1 MREVR
6 QKTRFLDAVLAGL
19 FLSTGTL
26 AATAAVTGAISVRAP
41 AAHENYLQVPMPPGI
56 KVELSELDGP
66 VFADSRGMTLYYWPL
81 TTMRNGVTG
90 DPKNA
95 SNCTDVAATKTA
107 GLMSPYPPGLDLPE
121 LDKRQSCAAAWP
133 PAYAPDDAKPVGDF
147 TLVTRKDGKKQW
159 AYDGHA
165 LYTSSLDKV
174 PGDVRAAS
182 TKESQGDGPAAREV
196 ATPPPAIP
204 PGFSIV
210 TSSLGRQLLTDKQY
224 SIYASD
230 RDGPEQS
237 NCNAKCAITWNPMI
251 AAESARPVGEWTT
264 FERSPGIRQ
273 WAFRKRP
280 LYSYTEDSITRGLQ
294 GNDVPGW
301 HAVYT
306 QDAPPPPQSFTRQD
320 SEVGVVLADVNGK
333 TIYTYYCADDS
344 ADQLACDQPESP
356 QAYRLA
362 ICGGGSVERCAK
374 DWPYVVAAPGA
385 ASLSRTW
392 SVLEI
397 DPQTGHLATAGQQGS
412 LPVWAYRGV
421 PVYTYSGD
429 ERPGD
434 INGNGNGEFG
444 GSRNGFKAFIL
455 RDDFFANNT
464 R

>member
-1 MREVR
+1 VR
-6 QKTRFLDAVLAGL
+6 QTNRFTAVVSAGL
-19 FLSTGTL
+19 LLCAGARAPD
-26 AATAAVTGAISVRAP
+26 AAEAGAAAARAP
-41 AAHENYLQVPMPPGI
+41 AQRESYLQVPMPPGF

-95 SNCTDVAATKTA
+95 SSCTDVAATKTA

-121 LDKRQSCAAAWP
+121 LDKRQSCVSAWP
-133 PAYAPDDAKPVGDF
+133 PAYAPDDAKPTGDF
-147 TLVTRKDGKKQW
+147 TLITRKDGRKQW
-159 AYDGHA
+159 AYDEHA

-182 TKESQGDGPAAREV
+182 TRESQGDGPAAREV

-224 SIYASD
+224 AVYSSD
-230 RDGPEQS
+230 HDGPEKS
-237 NCNAKCAITWNPMI
+237 NCDAQCTVTWTPVM
-251 AAESARPVGEWTT
+251 AAESARPVGEWTI

-280 LYSYTEDSITRGLQ
+280 VYSYTLDSIPRGLQ

-306 QDAPPPPQSFTRQD
+306 QAAPPPPANFTRQD
-320 SEVGVVLADVNGK
+320 SEVGVVLADANGK
-333 TIYTYYCADDS
+333 TIYTYHCADDS

-362 ICGGGSVERCAK
+362 ICGGGNVARCTK
-374 DWPYVVAAPGA
+374 EWPYVVPAPGA

-397 DPQTGHLATAGQQGS
+397 DPGTGHPSAPGQQGS
-412 LPVWAYRGV
+412 LRVWAYRGV

-444 GSRNGFKAFIL
+444 GSRNGFKALFL